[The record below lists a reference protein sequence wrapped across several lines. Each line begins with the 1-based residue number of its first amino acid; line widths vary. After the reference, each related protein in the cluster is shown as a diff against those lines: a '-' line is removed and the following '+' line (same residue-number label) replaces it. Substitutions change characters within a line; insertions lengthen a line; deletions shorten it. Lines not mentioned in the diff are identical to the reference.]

1 MFLVGWLLPGCCAV
15 IVFVWCLIG
24 LFPWVGFGWFVF
36 VSMFTL
42 VWLVWRYGCVWVCA
56 WFGLGLGLFYVGV
69 WLFGLGV
76 VC

>member
-1 MFLVGWLLPGCCAV
+1 MFLVGWLLPGCCDAA

-42 VWLVWRYGCVWVCA
+42 VWLVCRYGCV
-56 WFGLGLGLFYVGV
+56 
-69 WLFGLGV
+69 
-76 VC
+76 